1 MQEPIISIQKLHKSY
16 GTKTALNHISIEI
29 TKGSV
34 YGLIGQNG
42 AGKTSLIRI
51 LNQIIDA
58 NSGHII
64 FKGTPMTSE
73 AVKHIGYLPE
83 ERGLYKNMTIE
94 EQALYFGQLKGM
106 TKVNALEQLNY
117 WLDRFDIVDWRKKKI
132 QGLSKGMAQKVQF
145 IITVLHQPDLLILDE
160 PFSGFDP
167 INANLIAKEIKTLAK
182 NGTTVIFSS
191 HRMESVAEMC
201 DALCLIHHGNILLEG
216 SIQSIQKKYVQQ
228 VFEVTLNNYQEN
240 ELTLFLNNADY
251 KTNIIQKEEEEIR
264 FEVINNQKETD
275 QLLHDLLKVGKVIS
289 YKQHTPSLQD
299 IFIKTIENA

>member
-1 MQEPIISIQKLHKSY
+1 MQEPIINIQKLYKTY
-16 GTKTALNHISIEI
+16 GSKTALNYISIEI
-29 TKGSV
+29 KKGSV

-58 NSGHII
+58 DSGAII
-64 FKGTPMTSE
+64 FKGEKMTLDS
-73 AVKHIGYLPE
+73 VRHIGYLPE

-106 TKVNALEQLNY
+106 TKKDALIQLNF
-117 WLDRFDIVDWRKKKI
+117 WLSRFDIQDWRNKKI

-167 INANLIAKEIKTLAK
+167 VNANLIAKEIKSLAK
-182 NGTTVIFSS
+182 KGTTVIFSS

-216 SIQSIQKKYVQQ
+216 SIANIQKKYIQETY
-228 VFEVTLNNYQEN
+228 EVTLTKFQEN
-240 ELTLFLNNADY
+240 NLQSFLSNSKY
-251 KTNIIQKEEEEIR
+251 KTTITHKENEEVS
-264 FEVINNQKETD
+264 FEVLKNNPNEDT
-275 QLLHDLLKVGKVIS
+275 LLQDLLLIGHVTS
-289 YKQHTPSLQD
+289 YKQHIPSLQD

>member
-1 MQEPIISIQKLHKSY
+1 MQETIISIQELSKTY
-16 GTKTALNHISIEI
+16 GVKTALNKISIDI
-29 TKGSV
+29 NKGSI

-58 NSGHII
+58 NSGEII
-64 FKGTPMTSE
+64 FKGKKITPE
-73 AVKHIGYLPE
+73 AVQYIGYLPE

-106 TKVNALEQLNY
+106 TKLHALEQLNY
-117 WLDRFDIVDWRKKKI
+117 WLNRFDIADWKKKKI

-145 IITVLHQPDLLILDE
+145 IITVIHQPDLLILDE

-201 DALCLIHHGNILLEG
+201 DNLCLIHHGNILLEG
-216 SIQSIQKKYVQQ
+216 SITSIQKKYAQEI
-228 VFEVTLNNYQEN
+228 FEITLENYDEQLLTSFIEN
-240 ELTLFLNNADY
+240 PLY
-251 KTNIIQKEEEEIR
+251 KTTITNKQDEEVR
-264 FEVINNQKETD
+264 FEVVKNTMTSD
-275 QLLHDLLKVGKVIS
+275 TLLQDLLNIGQVTA
-289 YKQHTPSLQD
+289 YKQHIPSLQD